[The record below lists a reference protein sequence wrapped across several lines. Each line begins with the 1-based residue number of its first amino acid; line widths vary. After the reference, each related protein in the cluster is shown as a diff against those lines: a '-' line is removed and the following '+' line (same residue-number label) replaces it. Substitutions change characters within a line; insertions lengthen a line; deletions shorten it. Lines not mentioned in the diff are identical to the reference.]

1 MLTRDKI
8 PALFALGAAVIA
20 ILLAAASLSNLEFA
34 PAKPF
39 SLAAPT
45 VEDAVYAD
53 LPGGEWVIT
62 VLRVLLITGWILLPF
77 ILIYLLLTKEGRRIF
92 LRELMI
98 WSIIIGLLYLFQR
111 LRQLLASPLEQ
122 ESQPLEP
129 AVPQM
134 PTPPPEIAFHAD
146 PPRWVVLA
154 VSLLISVV
162 FLLLILLAVRY
173 LRRRLQPKKEFLA
186 SISRQAGSALQA
198 LYDGEDINHV
208 ILRCYR
214 QMTQELAKQRGLE
227 RRQAMTA
234 QEFVGY
240 LTQRGLP
247 EKPLQSLTR
256 LFEKVRYGAIPAG
269 ERDRLEAIDSL
280 NAILEACKGYG

>member
-8 PALFALGAAVIA
+8 SALIALGAAVAA
-20 ILLAAASLSNLEFA
+20 ILLAATALSNLEFA

-45 VEDAVYAD
+45 QQEAVSGTI
-53 LPGGEWVIT
+53 PGGDWIIIVF
-62 VLRVLLITGWILLPF
+62 RVLVMIGWILLPI

-92 LRELMI
+92 LRELI
-98 WSIIIGLLYLFQR
+98 VWSIIVGFLYLFQW
-111 LRQLLASPLEQ
+111 LRQFLASPVEQ
-122 ESQPLEP
+122 ETQSIEP
-129 AVPQM
+129 AMPQI
-134 PTPPPEIAFHAD
+134 PTSPPEITYHPA
-146 PPRWVVLA
+146 PPRWIVLA
-154 VSLLISVV
+154 VSLIISAVLV
-162 FLLLILLAVRY
+162 LLVALAVRY
-173 LRRRLQPKKEFLA
+173 LRRRLQPKEDLLT
-186 SISRQAGSALQA
+186 SISDQAGSALQA
-198 LYDGEDINHV
+198 LYDGEDVNHV

-214 QMTQELAKQRGLE
+214 QMTQELARQRGLE
-227 RRQAMTA
+227 RREAMTA

-280 NAILEACKGYG
+280 NAILEACKAN